1 MAQRIRR
8 VHLLLVAVLL
18 VGAGWIAIRI
28 AGIVFYTP
36 PPDAGPYAV
45 DDPSALLLFVLIPVL
60 LIWLGVI
67 VGQVIFA
74 FAPVTSARLL
84 LLAAGDIVWVF
95 GAAWGLGTVAGSG
108 AGCGRHLR
116 DLCADRSS
124 SWPPQASS
132 RRLGMRARRLPGKP
146 GQEDPGSGDDGGRR
160 MNDLGCGRA

>member
-1 MAQRIRR
+1 MAPEVVHRIRR

-36 PPDAGPYAV
+36 PPDSGPYAV

-74 FAPVTSARLL
+74 LAPVTSARLL

-95 GAAWGLGTVAGSG
+95 CAAWGLGTVAGSG
-108 AGCGRHLR
+108 RGADAPRAYALTVIVVATAGVISCV
-116 DLCADRSS
+116 
-124 SWPPQASS
+124 
-132 RRLGMRARRLPGKP
+132 LGMRARRLPGKA
-146 GQEDPGSGDDGGRR
+146 GQEDPGSGMTAG
-160 MNDLGCGRA
+160 AE